1 MSLFNLLHIFSGT
14 AAVLAG
20 ALALCVA
27 KGSTLHRQAG
37 WVFGCSMLITAA
49 LGALLGL
56 IKYEQL
62 LITFYAGGLAC
73 YLVASGWLTVRPS
86 AAVPGWREAC
96 LSTLAVAITLGLL
109 FTGGLALHSEAGA
122 AYGFAA
128 ENYFL
133 LAVMAG
139 LGLVGD
145 VKLYRRGGLAGRE
158 RLARHLWRM
167 CLGLFIAAGSLFTG
181 PGARAFPAA
190 VRESGLLV
198 LPELL
203 IALTLLFWLVKL
215 RLGSRRA
222 AASKA
227 WASNE

>member
-1 MSLFNLLHIFSGT
+1 MSLFNLLHILAGT
-14 AAVLAG
+14 VAVLAG
-20 ALALCVA
+20 AVALCVA
-27 KGSTLHRQAG
+27 KGSSTHRLAG

-86 AAVPGWREAC
+86 AVVPGWREAC
-96 LSTLAVAITLGLL
+96 MTTLAVAMALGLL
-109 FTGGLALHSEAGA
+109 FTGTLALCSAAGSVH
-122 AYGFAA
+122 GFAA
-128 ENYFL
+128 EDYFL
-133 LAVMAG
+133 LAVMASIG
-139 LGLVGD
+139 IVGD
-145 VKLYRRGGLAGRE
+145 IKLYRRGGLVGRE

-181 PGARAFPAA
+181 PGARALPAA
-190 VRESGLLV
+190 LRESGLLA

-203 IALTLLFWLVKL
+203 IALTVLFWLVKL
-215 RLGSRRA
+215 RLGGGRA
-222 AASKA
+222 AVSKA
-227 WASNE
+227 LGEQ

>member
-1 MSLFNLLHIFSGT
+1 
-14 AAVLAG
+14 
-20 ALALCVA
+20 
-27 KGSTLHRQAG
+27 
-37 WVFGCSMLITAA
+37 MLITAA

-56 IKYEQL
+56 LKYEQL
-62 LITFYAGGLAC
+62 LITLYAGGLAC

-96 LSTLAVAITLGLL
+96 LTALAVAVTLGLL
-109 FTGGLALHSEAGA
+109 FTGMLALRSEAGS

-128 ENYFL
+128 EDYFL

-139 LGLVGD
+139 IGLVGD
-145 VKLYRRGGLAGRE
+145 VKLYRRGGLVGRE

-181 PGARAFPAA
+181 PGERAFPAA

-203 IALTLLFWLVKL
+203 IVLTLLFWLVKQ

-222 AASKA
+222 AAPKA